1 MAVCDDRPLMT
12 APALDHV
19 RTFVTVVRVGSIT
32 GAARALGLGQATVS
46 AHVQALE
53 AHVGHPL
60 LVRER
65 SGVRP
70 TARGAELAREAGP
83 HVEALEAVVDG
94 PDAAVDGRRTV
105 HLGGPAEALSIFVVP
120 ELAALADRLGTA
132 VHLHFGLADDL
143 LERLRAGELD
153 VVLSASRPRVR
164 GVEATAFMD
173 EEFVLVAAPRWAEHA
188 RAEGIGA
195 VPVVAYGEELP
206 IVRRYWRTVFGR
218 RPEGLAVSAVVPDLR
233 AVLEVVRAGGGMSVL
248 PTYLA
253 DPLIRSGEIV
263 LLDEPEFRPLNTVFL
278 ATRTGVVRRDPV
290 TAALVET
297 LRELAP

>member
-1 MAVCDDRPLMT
+1 MAVCDDRALMT

-32 GAARALGLGQATVS
+32 GAARTLGLGQATVS

-70 TARGAELAREAGP
+70 TARGAELAREASR

-94 PDAAVDGRRTV
+94 PEAAVNGRRTL
-105 HLGGPAEALSIFVVP
+105 HLGGPAEGLSTFVVP
-120 ELAALADRLGTA
+120 QLAALTDRLETA
-132 VHLHFGLADDL
+132 IHLHFGLADDL
-143 LERLRAGELD
+143 VERLRVGELD
-153 VVLSASRPRVR
+153 VVMSASRPRAR
-164 GVEATAFMD
+164 GVEAVAFMD
-173 EEFVLVAAPRWAEHA
+173 EEFVLVAAPRWEE
-188 RAEGIGA
+188 RAQTDGVGS
-195 VPVVAYGEELP
+195 VPVIAYGEELP
-206 IVRRYWRTVFGR
+206 IVRRYWRTVFGH
-218 RPEGLAVSAVVPDLR
+218 RPDGLDVAAVVPDLR

-253 DPLIRSGEIV
+253 EPLLESGEIV
-263 LLDEPEFRPLNTVFL
+263 LLDEPAVRPLNTVFL
-278 ATRTGVVRRDPV
+278 ASRAGEVRRDPGV
-290 TAALVET
+290 AALVDA
-297 LRELAP
+297 LLDLAP